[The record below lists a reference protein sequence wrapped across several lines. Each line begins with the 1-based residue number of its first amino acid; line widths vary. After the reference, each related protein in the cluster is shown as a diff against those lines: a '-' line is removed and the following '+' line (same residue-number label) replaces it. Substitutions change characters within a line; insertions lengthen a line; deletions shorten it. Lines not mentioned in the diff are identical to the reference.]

1 MIVLS
6 LQSGTSVDGIDVAV
20 VEIVVETG
28 TRSEP
33 GSASPF
39 DPSIFALATGVEG
52 EDRRI
57 ESGSEFGAEA
67 EAEAGVAVASA
78 PVDLVLTPIHAA
90 THDFD
95 PALRE
100 RVLAVSAG
108 EATTVGE
115 LTELTTLLGQAF
127 AEAAAR
133 GIRDSGTTPDLIAS
147 HGQTVFHWTERGHA
161 RGTLQLGEPAWI
173 AELTGVPVLSDL
185 RAADIAAG
193 GEGAPLMAFFDRAWL
208 AGEATAADRVIATV
222 NLGGIA
228 NVQLVHPGG
237 DVLAFDSGPGN
248 GLIDAVVARHSGGAE
263 AFDRDGALAA
273 AGRVREPLLDALLR
287 HPYLAAVPPKS
298 TGRETFDLGVV
309 DDALTTSG
317 VGSISPEDLVATL
330 TEFTARTVVEAI
342 PDAAATLICS
352 GGGARNPVL
361 LERLRVLAAERGI
374 RVVSSAERGIDPA
387 FKESLMFALLGYFSR
402 HGVPVALSTVA
413 ARVAGRI
420 TPGRGPL
427 DPPAPLVGVASV
439 TISGDAAR
447 TTAGITAPATART
460 IASTETGGAP

>member
-20 VEIVVETG
+20 VDIAVVAAPERAPETV
-28 TRSEP
+28 
-33 GSASPF
+33 SA
-39 DPSIFALATGVEG
+39 A
-52 EDRRI
+52 
-57 ESGSEFGAEA
+57 
-67 EAEAGVAVASA
+67 AGVG
-78 PVDLVLTPIHAA
+78 PVDLLLTPIHGS

-95 PALRE
+95 PALRA
-100 RVLAVSAG
+100 RVLAVSTG

-115 LTELTTLLGQAF
+115 IAELTTLLGQAF

-133 GIRDSGTTPDLIAS
+133 GIRDSGATPDLIVS
-147 HGQTVFHWTERGHA
+147 HGQTAFHWAEHGHA

-208 AGEATAADRVIATV
+208 TGEATDSDRVIATL

-248 GLIDAVVARHSGGAE
+248 GLIDAVVVRESGGAQ

-309 DDALTTSG
+309 DDALASSD
-317 VGSISPEDLVATL
+317 VGAMPVEDLVATL

-342 PDAAATLICS
+342 PDAAAALICS

-361 LERLRVLAAERGI
+361 LERLRALAAERGI

-387 FKESLMFALLGYFSR
+387 FKESLMFALLGFFSVR
-402 HGVPVALSTVA
+402 GVPIALSTVA
-413 ARVAGRI
+413 ARVAGRL
-420 TPGRGPL
+420 TPGREPL
-427 DPPAPLVGVASV
+427 AFPAPLAGVASV
-439 TISGDAAR
+439 TIASPDAR
-447 TTAGITAPATART
+447 
-460 IASTETGGAP
+460 TETGGAP